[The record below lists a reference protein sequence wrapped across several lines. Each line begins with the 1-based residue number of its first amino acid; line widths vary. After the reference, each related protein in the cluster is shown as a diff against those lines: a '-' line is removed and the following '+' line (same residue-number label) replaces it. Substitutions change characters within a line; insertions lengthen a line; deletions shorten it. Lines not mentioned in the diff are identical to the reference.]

1 MAQGIGRLRPQRRL
15 RAVATALAVLVVLAT
30 GVSCSSDGVGTS
42 SSSAGGAP
50 PLVAPADSGAVAE
63 RGVAAAPGQV
73 DKDQP
78 AGPAP
83 AEPLST
89 ERAVVRNA
97 HLGLDA
103 ADLSTAVRKVRSIAS
118 AAAGLVATEN
128 QSGEDGASLTLRV
141 PADRLESVIE
151 QVSALGTVTSRRSQ
165 TTDVTEQVVDLDARV
180 ASQQASVDRIRALL
194 ARAES
199 IGDIASI
206 ESQLA
211 QREGELNSLKNRLAA
226 LNGKVALST
235 LNVDIDGPGALPPPA
250 ADTPGF
256 LAGIAA
262 GWQTL
267 VRIAIVAGAVI
278 GFLVPYLPVIAV
290 VAGIVWVVRR
300 TVRRGNPVGVATAAG
315 QGGPGSEGD
324 S

>member
-1 MAQGIGRLRPQRRL
+1 MVEGIGRLRPQRRL
-15 RAVATALAVLVVLAT
+15 RVVATALAVLVVLAT
-30 GVSCSSDGVGTS
+30 GVSCSSDGSNAPS
-42 SSSAGGAP
+42 SAAGGAP
-50 PLVAPADSGAVAE
+50 SLATPADSGAVTE
-63 RGVAAAPGQV
+63 RGVATAPGQV
-73 DKDQP
+73 DKDQQ
-78 AGPAP
+78 
-83 AEPLST
+83 AEPVST
-89 ERAVVRNA
+89 ERAVVRTA
-97 HLGLDA
+97 YLGLDTT
-103 ADLSTAVRKVRSIAS
+103 DLSAAVRKVRSIAN
-118 AAAGLVATEN
+118 AAQGLVATEN

-141 PADRLESVIE
+141 PATSLDAVID
-151 QVSALGTVTSRRSQ
+151 QVAALGTVTSRRSQ
-165 TTDVTEQVVDLDARV
+165 TTDVTDQVVDLDARV

-211 QREGELNSLKNRLAA
+211 QREGELDSLKNRLTA
-226 LNGKVALST
+226 LKGKVALST

-250 ADTPGF
+250 TDTPGF

-267 VRIAIVAGAVI
+267 VRIAIVAGAVL
-278 GFLVPYLPVIAV
+278 GFLVPYLPVVAV

-300 TVRRGNPVGVATAAG
+300 NVRRGNPVGVAPAGG
-315 QGGPGSEGD
+315 QGGPGPEGD